1 MLYLP
6 FSRLINLGIPAQ
18 VGRFR
23 AVNVLLNKLSTAT
36 IAKSRMNL
44 THAHFKQR
52 PQCKPRV
59 KCQVGPCMKQ
69 KIKTKELRIHH

>member
-23 AVNVLLNKLSTAT
+23 AVNVILNKLSTAT

-52 PQCKPRV
+52 PQWQASYEMPGRTLYE
-59 KCQVGPCMKQ
+59 
-69 KIKTKELRIHH
+69 IKTDNE